1 VRFLF
6 TTLQHRESDFYGR
19 VGAILARRG
28 NDVEHVTFSRRAAAV
43 LRRGGFTAYCLPD
56 AMASLGPF
64 DLEHEASRIER
75 TYELPSLR
83 DVYRT
88 DPPCEGRA
96 EAWCVERTVRHF
108 LALERIVD
116 DCNPQVIVPEVGTET
131 LRTAAHLIG
140 LQRDIPVLFLLYTIF
155 PQPLRLYR
163 DTLHAPIVPAAEVRP
178 LAAAERSEVERFIAG
193 FIERATPIR
202 AYREPR
208 ITPAKLG
215 ELARHLAVR
224 ALYDRDNDYLRPGY
238 FVTNYVRKQL
248 RRSVADRLYKPLEEA
263 SRPFVYFPLHVT
275 DDYKIQRVVPHCVH
289 QDAIVEQV
297 AAALP
302 QGYDLVLKEHPLSIG
317 WNPVG
322 MLRRLAAMDNV
333 RLVHPYTSSHE
344 LIRRSHA
351 VAVIGSTVGLEALLY
366 AKPVMTIGQPFY
378 SGYGITLDVDSF
390 RELREA
396 VPALL
401 AFRPDS
407 DRILAFLHAAMQRC
421 LPGKPVLVD
430 NSDENALALA
440 ASLDAAGREA
450 AAESIPAL
458 GAGLSGLRR

>member
-19 VGAILARRG
+19 VGAALAERG
-28 NDVEHVTFSRRAAAV
+28 NHVEHVTYSRRAAAV
-43 LRRGGFTAYCLPD
+43 LRRRGFTAHCLPD
-56 AMASLGPF
+56 AMASLGAI
-64 DLEHEASRIER
+64 DVGAEVGRIER

-88 DPPCEGRA
+88 DPPCEGRP

-108 LALERIVD
+108 LALERIAD
-116 DCNPQVIVPEVGTET
+116 EARPEAIVPEVGTET

-140 LQRDIPVLFLLYTIF
+140 VRRDIPVLFLLYTIF
-155 PQPLRLYR
+155 PNPLRLYR
-163 DTLHAPIVPAAEVRP
+163 DTLHAPIVPADELRPLEPAERAEV
-178 LAAAERSEVERFIAG
+178 EEFIAG
-193 FIERATPIR
+193 FTGRATPIR

-208 ITPAKLG
+208 LTGEKLR
-215 ELARHLAVR
+215 ELGRHATVK
-224 ALYDRDNDYLRPGY
+224 ALYDRDNEYLRPGW
-238 FVTNYVRKQL
+238 FVTNHVRKRI
-248 RRSVADRLYKPLEEA
+248 RRASAHRLYEPLEES
-263 SRPFVYFPLHVT
+263 SRPFVYFPLHLT
-275 DDYKIQRVVPHCVH
+275 NDYKIRRVVPHCEQ

-302 QGYDLVLKEHPLSIG
+302 QGHDLVLKEHPLSIG

-322 MLRRLAAMDNV
+322 MLRRLASAGNI
-333 RLVHPYTSSHE
+333 RLVDPHTSSHE
-344 LIRRSHA
+344 LIRRSEA

-378 SGYGITLDVDSF
+378 SGYGVTLDVDSL

-396 VPALL
+396 VPELL
-401 AFRPDS
+401 GFRPERE
-407 DRILAFLHAAMQRC
+407 RILSFLHAAMQRC

-430 NSDENALALA
+430 DSDENALALA
-440 ASLDAAGREA
+440 DSLAGVN
-450 AAESIPAL
+450 
-458 GAGLSGLRR
+458 GLRR